1 MGHLEPGGA
10 AGSAPTLT
18 PRRALGR
25 IVLAGLL
32 TAVVGFAAGAAAA
45 QSPGAPVPAEG
56 EHVLRDF
63 RFGSGETLAELRM
76 HYLTLGQ
83 PQRDAEGRI
92 VNAVMALHGTGGS
105 GAQFLQPQF
114 AEELFGPGQP
124 LDLQRYYVILPDN
137 IGHGGSSRPSD
148 GLRAAFPDYGYA
160 DMVEA
165 QRRLLVEGLGVE
177 RLRLMMGTSMGC
189 MHIFIWGQEHP
200 DFADALMPMACM
212 PTEIAGRNRLW
223 RAMLLDAITSDP
235 AWNGGDYETQ
245 PEQGLRTAVD
255 LLLLAGAAPIPMQ
268 QALPD
273 RARVDAWLQ
282 EQLARRISALDANDL
297 WHQVNAS
304 WDYDPSAGLERI
316 TAPMTWVNSADDF
329 INPPE
334 LGLAERYAARLP
346 NARYVLIPNNP
357 EGRGHSTHTWAV
369 FWKDE
374 LVRLL
379 ERSEASVRRP
389 AAEAR

>member
-1 MGHLEPGGA
+1 MRMLA
-10 AGSAPTLT
+10 A
-18 PRRALGR
+18 ALAA
-25 IVLAGLL
+25 LLMAG
-32 TAVVGFAAGAAAA
+32 VGFADRA
-45 QSPGAPVPAEG
+45 QAQDEPVMVEG

-63 RFGSGETLAELRM
+63 RFASGETLPEVRM
-76 HYLTLGQ
+76 HYRTLGQ
-83 PQRDAEGRI
+83 PRRDGEGH
-92 VNAVMALHGTGGS
+92 VTNAVMVLHGTGGS

-114 AEELFGPGQP
+114 ADELFGPGQP
-124 LDLQRYYVILPDN
+124 LDLDRYYVILPDN
-137 IGHGGSSRPSD
+137 LGHGASSKPSD

-165 QRRLLVEGLGVE
+165 QRRLLVEGLGVD
-177 RLRLMMGTSMGC
+177 RLRLLMGTSMGC
-189 MHIFIWGQEHP
+189 MHIFIWGQAHP
-200 DFADALMPMACM
+200 DFAAALMPMACM

-235 AWNGGDYETQ
+235 AWAGGDYETQ

-273 RARVDAWLQ
+273 RESVDAWLQ
-282 EQLARRISALDANDL
+282 DQLARRIPALDANDL
-297 WHQVNAS
+297 WSQVNAS
-304 WDYDPSAGLERI
+304 WDYDPSAGLEQI

-334 LGLAERYAARLP
+334 LGLAEQFAPRLP
-346 NARYVLIPNNP
+346 NARYVLIPNSA

-374 LVRLL
+374 LVDLL
-379 ERSEASVRRP
+379 ARSEISPGPGVRRSY
-389 AAEAR
+389 